1 MKVKGSFV
9 SENICLCVPP
19 QWVPSVLC
27 MCSVTVSRSTKE
39 KEIGSTWVMI
49 WNTANWLSD
58 RLIRCLSLLLC
69 PFVFLYHSACH
80 SFQFVLSCTFSFLWP
95 LRGFWFVS
103 KSLWAIIILDHSGG
117 MCFCKLSTGIQSAT
131 ELSHRCLWLLIF
143 GHVIWTIWS
152 THFTPVA
159 ELWSLSCPKHIT
171 MFPMFFPTYFTFLM
185 HFGMC
190 LYFW

>member
-1 MKVKGSFV
+1 MHSDIHKSLAPNLLSVAQMKVKGSFI
-9 SENICLCVPP
+9 SEYMCLCVLP

-27 MCSVTVSRSTKE
+27 MCSVTFGRSAKE

-58 RLIRCLSLLLC
+58 RPTRCLSLLVC

-103 KSLWAIIILDHSGG
+103 KSLWAIIISDHSGG
-117 MCFCKLSTGIQSAT
+117 MCFCKLSTGIRSTCRTVPQM
-131 ELSHRCLWLLIF
+131 F
-143 GHVIWTIWS
+143 VVFDIWS
-152 THFTPVA
+152 WLF
-159 ELWSLSCPKHIT
+159 
-171 MFPMFFPTYFTFLM
+171 
-185 HFGMC
+185 C
-190 LYFW
+190 LHNCQSSWAVVIKMPQT